1 MKMLQTRKR
10 VLNLA
15 RRPYRC
21 QWRGYAD
28 TKPPDPTNSVREP
41 DNKPVNEP
49 IGVCLQ
55 VDSFQASIANDAHR
69 VEIAVVL
76 SLSMPLPLAATSQPI
91 MHLTQNLT
99 TKVLEYDISSPI

>member
-1 MKMLQTRKR
+1 MLQTRR
-10 VLNLA
+10 GALSLA

-55 VDSFQASIANDAHR
+55 FDSYLASIANDAHR
-69 VEIAVVL
+69 VEIAAVL
-76 SLSMPLPLAATSQPI
+76 TLSTLRLLAAMSQPT
-91 MHLTQNLT
+91 MHLTRNLT
-99 TKVLEYDISSPI
+99 TKALVYETSLLN